1 MENSVHCLATRSIRF
16 RSAVVLNVRFFLT
29 RVKRL
34 QELSKLTIPGRN
46 DDRHSPVGLRLT
58 SESNQ
63 RLRLSSIDIAELF
76 DLLSLAHGYIG
87 KLFSTAKHSHPT
99 RAA

>member
-1 MENSVHCLATRSIRF
+1 MENSVHCLTLRSIRI
-16 RSAVVLNVRFFLT
+16 AVLLNVRFFLT

-34 QELSKLTIPGRN
+34 QELSKLAIPRRDN
-46 DDRHSPVGLRLT
+46 DRHGTVGFRLT

-76 DLLSLAHGYIG
+76 DLFPFAHRDIR
-87 KLFSTAKHSHPT
+87 KFFSTADDAHPT

>member
-1 MENSVHCLATRSIRF
+1 MENSVHCLTLRSIRI
-16 RSAVVLNVRFFLT
+16 AVLLNVRFFLT

-34 QELSKLTIPGRN
+34 QELSKLAIPRRDN
-46 DDRHSPVGLRLT
+46 DRHGTVGFRLT

-76 DLLSLAHGYIG
+76 DLLSLAHGHIG

-99 RAA
+99 RTA